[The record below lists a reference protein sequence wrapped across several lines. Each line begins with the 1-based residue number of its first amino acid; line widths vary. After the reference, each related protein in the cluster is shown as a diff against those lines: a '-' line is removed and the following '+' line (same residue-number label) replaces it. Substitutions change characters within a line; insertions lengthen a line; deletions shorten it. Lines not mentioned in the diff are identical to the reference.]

1 MNITEITVHQVALQE
16 LIREYLIPAKKL
28 VYRLV
33 ALVNIL
39 LEAVLLS

>member
-16 LIREYLIPAKKL
+16 LIQVYLRPAKKL

-33 ALVNIL
+33 ALVRIL